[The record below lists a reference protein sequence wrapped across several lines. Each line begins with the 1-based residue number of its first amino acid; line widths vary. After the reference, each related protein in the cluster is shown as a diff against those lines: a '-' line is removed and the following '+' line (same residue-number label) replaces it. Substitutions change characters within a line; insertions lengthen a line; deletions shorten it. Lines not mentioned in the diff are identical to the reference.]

1 MKVIPKMQSGG
12 GMPPFTYYTPVTVA
26 DTSGVA
32 ESQETEKASST
43 DSTKGQITDKD
54 LLEMVG
60 KIDGLPNDMNDL
72 VTSLSRFYQMDNL
85 FSRGRVDTSQLSGRY
100 LSALRKLKIAN
111 FNKKEYDKAYEKV
124 NQQGGLSEIA
134 ITDNGRVVVQDKD
147 GGIQQ
152 ISSQEYLNNRD
163 QYRALTNSNL
173 LYLRAHSPEF
183 SFSNEILSV
192 VENGIGIPTIT
203 KIIEDAIGNL
213 GTNTISKQGY
223 SYKKEGQILKGI
235 EILQEAA
242 NKGVSLEGMSLD
254 GMYKNQLLTKDQYSQ
269 AKQAIQYIYDTLPSN
284 AHTLLEVKSGNTE
297 NPRAGALDLIANL
310 VISKTNNTVE
320 FDTDIQTDL
329 NPDGTKKS
337 TSSQDDTKSNPLL
350 NIVQGIGGEK
360 SRLNINAGNNV
371 EMSVDGLAYS
381 PQDQDGK
388 HIKETSLENMLF
400 NSGMIGVASQNGYI
414 TFGDQVL
421 DPSHYKDVVYRG
433 TGVTRVVLPSRL
445 VDGKTV
451 PDFSIMEDWLNAQ
464 KEINQIPNDISIE
477 ERQKREGEILYNHGL
492 LELLDPTTGRPNYDR
507 FSLFAVADAYGTS
520 KDDVIKDS
528 QFVEEV
534 VDADDSL
541 YQEINRALFDKENP
555 SELDQFN
562 IFNPF
567 DWFGNYDRIYKAAV
581 YIPLSNN
588 KLQAITAYGDQVKY
602 GTAQQQ
608 EANYQRWLKRQQAGS
623 TSAGNL

>member
-242 NKGVSLEGMSLD
+242 NK
-254 GMYKNQLLTKDQYSQ
+254 
-269 AKQAIQYIYDTLPSN
+269 
-284 AHTLLEVKSGNTE
+284 
-297 NPRAGALDLIANL
+297 
-310 VISKTNNTVE
+310 
-320 FDTDIQTDL
+320 
-329 NPDGTKKS
+329 
-337 TSSQDDTKSNPLL
+337 
-350 NIVQGIGGEK
+350 
-360 SRLNINAGNNV
+360 
-371 EMSVDGLAYS
+371 
-381 PQDQDGK
+381 
-388 HIKETSLENMLF
+388 
-400 NSGMIGVASQNGYI
+400 
-414 TFGDQVL
+414 
-421 DPSHYKDVVYRG
+421 
-433 TGVTRVVLPSRL
+433 
-445 VDGKTV
+445 
-451 PDFSIMEDWLNAQ
+451 
-464 KEINQIPNDISIE
+464 
-477 ERQKREGEILYNHGL
+477 
-492 LELLDPTTGRPNYDR
+492 
-507 FSLFAVADAYGTS
+507 
-520 KDDVIKDS
+520 
-528 QFVEEV
+528 
-534 VDADDSL
+534 
-541 YQEINRALFDKENP
+541 
-555 SELDQFN
+555 
-562 IFNPF
+562 
-567 DWFGNYDRIYKAAV
+567 
-581 YIPLSNN
+581 
-588 KLQAITAYGDQVKY
+588 
-602 GTAQQQ
+602 
-608 EANYQRWLKRQQAGS
+608 
-623 TSAGNL
+623 